1 MKYKISESQFFDMFL
16 RRRLE
21 TFGKYVSSTYKWLDA
36 RGYDNYDDF
45 FTRVVFSS
53 VRDFL
58 FNEGNL
64 DYDTYDKLMDQVL
77 PFMKKYVE
85 KEYGDEIRK
94 HFDKEISK

>member
-1 MKYKISESQFFDMFL
+1 MKYKISESQFFNMFL

-21 TFGKYVSSTYKWLDA
+21 TFGKYVRATYKWLDA

-58 FNEGNL
+58 FGEGNL
-64 DYDTYDKLMDQVL
+64 DYATYDKLMDQVL
-77 PFMKKYVE
+77 PFMEKYVE

>member
-1 MKYKISESQFFDMFL
+1 MKYKISESQFFNMFL

-21 TFGKYVSSTYKWLDA
+21 TFGKYVTSTYKWLDA
-36 RGYDNYDDF
+36 RGFDNYDDF

-58 FNEGNL
+58 SEEGNL
-64 DYDTYDKLMDQVL
+64 DYDTFLKLIDQVL
-77 PFMKKYVE
+77 PFMERYVE
-85 KEYGDEIRK
+85 KEYGHEIRK

>member
-1 MKYKISESQFFDMFL
+1 
-16 RRRLE
+16 LE
-21 TFGKYVSSTYKWLDA
+21 TFGKYVRATYKWLDA

-58 FNEGNL
+58 FGEGNL

-77 PFMKKYVE
+77 PFMEKYVE

>member
-1 MKYKISESQFFDMFL
+1 
-16 RRRLE
+16 
-21 TFGKYVSSTYKWLDA
+21 LDA

-77 PFMKKYVE
+77 PFMEKYVE

>member
-1 MKYKISESQFFDMFL
+1 
-16 RRRLE
+16 
-21 TFGKYVSSTYKWLDA
+21 LDA

-58 FNEGNL
+58 FQEGNL

-77 PFMKKYVE
+77 PFMEKYVE

>member
-21 TFGKYVSSTYKWLDA
+21 TFGKYVSSKYKWLDA
-36 RGYDNYDDF
+36 KGYDNYDDF

-58 FNEGNL
+58 FQEWNL

-77 PFMKKYVE
+77 PFMEKYVE

>member
-21 TFGKYVSSTYKWLDA
+21 TFGKYVSSTYKWLNPKAFDD
-36 RGYDNYDDF
+36 YDEF

-58 FNEGNL
+58 FHEGNL
-64 DYDTYDKLMDQVL
+64 DYDTYDKLMDKVL
-77 PFMKKYVE
+77 PFMEKYVE